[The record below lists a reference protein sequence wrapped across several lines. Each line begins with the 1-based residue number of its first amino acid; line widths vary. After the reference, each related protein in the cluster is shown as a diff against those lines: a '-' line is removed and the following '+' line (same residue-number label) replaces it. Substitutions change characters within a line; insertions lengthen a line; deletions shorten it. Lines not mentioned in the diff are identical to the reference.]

1 MIATS
6 MLLSLNKMV
15 KKAQNKIV
23 QEKEIIK
30 EIKMTEEVNTG
41 KKEELLKIGY
51 YLRDN
56 NIPKYAQK
64 LDKME

>member
-23 QEKEIIK
+23 
-30 EIKMTEEVNTG
+30 
-41 KKEELLKIGY
+41 
-51 YLRDN
+51 
-56 NIPKYAQK
+56 
-64 LDKME
+64 